1 MFKLL
6 QKIIGVKQLSVIA
19 KVDIKEISDICYS
32 DKFGFFFISNQ
43 CLGLINKS
51 GKLEYPILG
60 NEGEAGDNIGEEE
73 FSLLNNPTSI
83 IFRESTGE
91 IFIIEKYGKTI
102 RTINTREDYSSKR
115 YLSDAS
121 QKTIDKIF
129 VRECIEGK
137 TAIGLDAH
145 TISWT
150 NSLLNMVF
158 ILKYNGDIRIIGG
171 EKEGYSISNSDE
183 KYMFNRPS
191 GIAISNNNIYI
202 SDMNNHCVRRFG
214 INNQKNIAN
223 HIVAGHPLKL
233 DISPKKLLV
242 INDNLLFISNNS
254 VKSYISGNKTYND
267 IYISDNIVSI
277 TNGPQNRLTILEKEN
292 A

>member
-137 TAIGLDAH
+137 TAVGLDAH

-150 NSLLNMVF
+150 NSLLNTVF
-158 ILKYNGDIRIIGG
+158 ILKHNGDIRVIGG
-171 EKEGYSISNSDE
+171 EKEGYSISSSDE